1 MKQQWL
7 RIGVLAGA
15 LFAINVV
22 GRLVVRFGGV
32 DDIGTQ
38 QTLTLLAYG
47 VIAVV
52 MAILAGWWVRMRPTS
67 RVIGELAAAVV
78 AAGVLILGVGPFL
91 SGTTPAAVGAGDT
104 FNAAWQYAGFAAG
117 GTALGLMIITAL
129 GKDYTSRSLAR
140 DAEITRAKPRRPV
153 RR

>member
-7 RIGVLAGA
+7 RIGILAGA

-22 GRLVVRFGGV
+22 GRLVIRFGGI
-32 DDIGTQ
+32 DDVGTQ

-47 VIAVV
+47 VIALV
-52 MAILAGWWVRMRPTS
+52 MAVLAGWWGRSHPLG
-67 RVIGELAAAVV
+67 RVVGELAAAVV

-91 SGTTPAAVGAGDT
+91 SGTTPAAVGAGDS

-117 GTALGLMIITAL
+117 GTALGLMVITAL
-129 GKDYTSRSLAR
+129 GKDYTSRSLQR
-140 DAEITRAKPRRPV
+140 YEEVKRAKPHRPV